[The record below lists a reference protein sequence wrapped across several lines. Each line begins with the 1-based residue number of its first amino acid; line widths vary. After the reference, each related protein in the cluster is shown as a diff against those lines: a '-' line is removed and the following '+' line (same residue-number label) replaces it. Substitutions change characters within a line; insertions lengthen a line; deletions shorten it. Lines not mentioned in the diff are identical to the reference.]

1 MFRRPAPVLAE
12 DPEEARDRDRGAEE
26 ALDRDP
32 ERDRGPVEGKRQDL
46 ANSFRLEVL
55 QTTGGCL
62 PAH

>member
-1 MFRRPAPVLAE
+1 VLAE
-12 DPEEARDRDRGAEE
+12 DPEEAQDQDRGAEE
-26 ALDRDP
+26 ALGRDQ
-32 ERDRGPVEGKRQDL
+32 ERDRGPVEGKRQEL

>member
-1 MFRRPAPVLAE
+1 VLAE
-12 DPEEARDRDRGAEE
+12 DPEEAQDRDRGAEE
-26 ALDRDP
+26 ALGRDQ
-32 ERDRGPVEGKRQDL
+32 ERDQGPVEGKRQEL